1 MMKDLDSIDT
11 AHGMILLRAAEKA
24 HPAFS
29 VCLGFVLIGA
39 IGLLDYLTGYEVS
52 FSMFYFVPL
61 ALVAWKGGRWLGIIA
76 AFTCTAAW
84 FGVNGVA
91 NKAFSSSFAVYGNVS
106 THFLSLALLSILLS
120 LLTEWIA
127 RLHASSRSDPLTGVA
142 NSRAFLET
150 LKMEIARARRY
161 ERPLTLAYLD
171 LDNFKSV
178 NDILGHATGD
188 KVLQTMVSTVNANIR
203 VTDVLGR
210 LGGDEFALLLPE
222 TDMQGART
230 VVDRIRSEIEREMA
244 LREWPVTL
252 SVGSQTSLGARICAD
267 ELIKRADGLMYEA
280 KSKGKNCA
288 SFSSVPS
295 ELSA

>member
-1 MMKDLDSIDT
+1 
-11 AHGMILLRAAEKA
+11 
-24 HPAFS
+24 
-29 VCLGFVLIGA
+29 
-39 IGLLDYLTGYEVS
+39 
-52 FSMFYFVPL
+52 MFYFLPL
-61 ALVAWKGGRWLGIIA
+61 ALVAWKGGRWVGIIA
-76 AFTCTAAW
+76 AFVCTAAW
-84 FGVNGVA
+84 LGANGAA
-91 NKAFSSSFAVYGNVS
+91 NKVFSSTFTMYWNVS
-106 THFLSLALLSILLS
+106 THFLSFALFSILLS
-120 LLTEWIA
+120 LLAEWIA

-142 NSRAFLET
+142 NSRAFLEL

-178 NDILGHATGD
+178 NDIFGHATGD

-230 VVDRIRSEIEREMA
+230 VVDRIRSEIAREMA

-267 ELIKRADGLMYEA
+267 EFIKRADDLMYEA

-288 SFSSVPS
+288 SFSSVPK
-295 ELSA
+295 